1 MANKN
6 SAFPLRRGSD
16 ASEDD
21 FFDIPDESWSAL
33 LKRQLRY
40 IRTWVILLVLLIFF
54 LWPKPEKP
62 PPQPNPHIHYEEVD
76 WSRFAYTTYATSEA
90 YLCNSVMIFE
100 ALKRHGSKA
109 ERVLFYPDE
118 WDLIVE
124 DDSDR
129 LSQLLLTAKNDY
141 NVQMSPVKVE
151 GIRKDTSQSAEASW
165 DTSSAKLNAFG
176 VVQYDRVI
184 HLDSDMTVLNH
195 MDELFFLPPTPV
207 AMPRAYWLLPETQTL
222 NSQIVVIE
230 PSYTE
235 FMALKEATRTAVHG
249 QMELRLNETRY
260 DMEILNQRYGSSAMV
275 LPHKQYGLITGEFR
289 TKDHQNFLGVEK
301 DWIPDKVMTEARFV
315 HFSDWPL
322 PKPWVM
328 WPQELLAEMQPKCDN
343 NPGTA
348 DESGCRD
355 RELWKEIYDHFRR
368 KRKDVCRLL
377 SYPAPV

>member
-129 LSQLLLTAKNDY
+129 ISQLLLTAKNDY